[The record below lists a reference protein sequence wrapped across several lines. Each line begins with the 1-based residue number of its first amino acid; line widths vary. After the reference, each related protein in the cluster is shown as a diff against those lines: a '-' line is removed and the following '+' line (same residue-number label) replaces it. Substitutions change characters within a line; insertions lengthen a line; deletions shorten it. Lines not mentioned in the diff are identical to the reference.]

1 MKVTKAAIIAA
12 GIATVSTLGHGIKD
26 SIIGDVGVKIGE
38 QTGLS
43 NKLAGAIIYPFK
55 KMGDLFKSKP
65 TLMDKGLSMIQKP
78 HYIAGAALTLA
89 GLFTIGKIFPDKK
102 PNNDD
107 SDIQMQH
114 LGNK

>member
-1 MKVTKAAIIAA
+1 
-12 GIATVSTLGHGIKD
+12 
-26 SIIGDVGVKIGE
+26 
-38 QTGLS
+38 
-43 NKLAGAIIYPFK
+43 
-55 KMGDLFKSKP
+55 
-65 TLMDKGLSMIQKP
+65 MDKGLSMIQKP

-114 LGNK
+114 LGN